1 MLTTSVR
8 PGPQASGLARPP
20 LLLPAAWAEA
30 RAGFERVRKIRHVWG
45 GMALIPQGQ
54 LCTPA
59 LHWSAQA
66 LWGIETKK
74 MEQLSLLNLIL
85 FLNKIVTSSS

>member
-74 MEQLSLLNLIL
+74 NGTTKFVKFDS
-85 FLNKIVTSSS
+85 FLE